1 MIANVK
7 KVFLLELLKI
17 NMSSFWKVGAPIIII
32 VIAVIWYVASM
43 SNPPSPSPVSEV
55 SSEENAT
62 ASYGAEENTAAAIY
76 SRDSSD
82 GSLDKDAAAIDSSLM
97 SAQQDS
103 SSVDEGMNDSQIL
116 EAE

>member
-1 MIANVK
+1 
-7 KVFLLELLKI
+7 
-17 NMSSFWKVGAPIIII
+17 MSSFWKVGAPIIII

-43 SNPPSPSPVSEV
+43 SKPLSPSPVSGV
-55 SSEENAT
+55 SREENAET
-62 ASYGAEENTAAAIY
+62 SYVAEENAAAAIY

-97 SAQQDS
+97 SVDKDS